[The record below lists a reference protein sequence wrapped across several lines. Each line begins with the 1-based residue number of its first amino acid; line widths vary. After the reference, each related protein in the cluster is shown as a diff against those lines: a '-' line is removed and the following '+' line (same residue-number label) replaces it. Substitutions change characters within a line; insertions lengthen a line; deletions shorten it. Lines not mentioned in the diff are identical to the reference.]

1 MAALE
6 LVAFSPLIVRHHFL
20 IVAVP
25 VAAGAAV
32 AFKEIT
38 PVRVELFA
46 EVHATTGLSF
56 AWLWVAK
63 KKLVTVNVAI
73 SKIKRLNTKL
83 PLIASL

>member
-6 LVAFSPLIVRHHFL
+6 LVVFSPLTVRHHFL
-20 IVAVP
+20 IAAVP

-32 AFKEIT
+32 ALREIT

-46 EVHATTGLSF
+46 EVHATVGISF
-56 AWLWVAK
+56 AWLSVAK
-63 KKLVTVNVAI
+63 KKPVSVNVAI

>member
-1 MAALE
+1 
-6 LVAFSPLIVRHHFL
+6 
-20 IVAVP
+20 VP

-32 AFKEIT
+32 ALREIT

-46 EVHATTGLSF
+46 EVQATIGISF

-63 KKLVTVNVAI
+63 KKLVSVNVAI
-73 SKIKRLNTKL
+73 SKVKRLNTKL

>member
-1 MAALE
+1 
-6 LVAFSPLIVRHHFL
+6 
-20 IVAVP
+20 VP

-32 AFKEIT
+32 ALKET
-38 PVRVELFA
+38 LPATVALFA
-46 EVHATTGLSF
+46 EVQATVGISF

-63 KKLVTVNVAI
+63 KKLVSVNVAI